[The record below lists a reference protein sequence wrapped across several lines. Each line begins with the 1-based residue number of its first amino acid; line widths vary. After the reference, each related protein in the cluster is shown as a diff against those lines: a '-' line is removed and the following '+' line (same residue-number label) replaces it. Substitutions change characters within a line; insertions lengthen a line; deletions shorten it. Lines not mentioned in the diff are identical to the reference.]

1 VRTRHPLGR
10 TRHPLLHPF
19 PLTVLALGAIL
30 IAFAFSMAAF
40 GDGDADLHGANAG
53 IARGALSQT
62 P

>member
-1 VRTRHPLGR
+1 VR

-19 PLTVLALGAIL
+19 PLTVLALGAVM
-30 IAFAFSMAAF
+30 IAFAFSMAAL
-40 GDGDADLHGANAG
+40 GDGNGSDLHRASVG

>member
-1 VRTRHPLGR
+1 VR

-19 PLTVLALGAIL
+19 PLTVLTLGAIL

-40 GDGDADLHGANAG
+40 GDGNADLHGGNAG